1 MSTLSQPAKASAQ
14 VSLPAAERILLGPG
28 PSPVLPRVM
37 RAMVA
42 PVLSHLDPD
51 MIALLD
57 DVRGRLQHLFKA
69 PGDAL
74 TLAISGTG
82 TAGMEAA
89 IANTVREGTHVLVIS
104 GGYFGERL
112 ADMCLRYGAF
122 VNRLDVPWGRAVDPD
137 SVRRTLKAGGVDIVA
152 MVHAETSTGVLNPVE
167 AVSEVA
173 REHGCLMLV
182 DAVTSLG
189 GHPVDVAGW
198 QLDAVYS
205 CTQKGIGA
213 PSGLAPI
220 AFSSRA
226 KQRVRS
232 ASRSFYLDLNLIE
245 QFWVGRK
252 YHHTIAAPLIY
263 ALREAL
269 LAIDEEGLEARWAR
283 HRRHHLVLAAGLG
296 AMGLELLPPEGERLW
311 TLNAVCVPDGV
322 DEAAV
327 RRFLL
332 EQFNLEIGAGLGPLA
347 GRIWRVGLMGSGSS
361 SQLILLFLS
370 ALERALRAQGYGVTP
385 GTGTAAAG
393 DALSTFR

>member
-1 MSTLSQPAKASAQ
+1 MSTEHGKT

-28 PSPVLPRVM
+28 PSPVSPRVM

-57 DVRGRLQHLFKA
+57 DVRARLKTLFKA
-69 PGDAL
+69 PEDAL

-89 IANTVREGTHVLVIS
+89 VANTVREGSHVLVIS

-112 ADMCLRYGAF
+112 ADMCLRYGAL
-122 VNRLDVPWGRAVDPD
+122 VNKLEVPWGRAVDPD
-137 SVRRTLKAGGVDIVA
+137 SVRRTLKAGGVDIIA

-173 REHGCLMLV
+173 REFGCLTLV
-182 DAVTSLG
+182 DTVTSLAA
-189 GHPVDVAGW
+189 HPVDVEGW

-205 CTQKGIGA
+205 CTQKGLGA
-213 PSGLAPI
+213 PSGLAPV

-226 KQRVRS
+226 RQRLKS
-232 ASRSFYLDLNLIE
+232 PARSFYLDLNLIE
-245 QFWVGRK
+245 QFWVNRK
-252 YHHTIAAPLIY
+252 YHHTIAAPLVY

-283 HRRHHLVLAAGLG
+283 HRRHHL
-296 AMGLELLPPEGERLW
+296 
-311 TLNAVCVPDGV
+311 
-322 DEAAV
+322 
-327 RRFLL
+327 
-332 EQFNLEIGAGLGPLA
+332 
-347 GRIWRVGLMGSGSS
+347 
-361 SQLILLFLS
+361 
-370 ALERALRAQGYGVTP
+370 
-385 GTGTAAAG
+385 
-393 DALSTFR
+393 